1 MAKSETLF
9 KKGLLKY
16 CLQQSIFKR
25 IISNYKTFLQE
36 HVLSYFLR
44 YRLSSCLDLA
54 SAGSGQTLL
63 HTCAWFGTLAPMNLL
78 LEHGCDPSK
87 PNNREQAP
95 LHLAALQGHR
105 ACVAGLLKAGA
116 DPMSGDLANNSPLH
130 MAVIGS
136 HFDCVRELLNND
148 EVDVNFQ
155 NSEGKTSFCFNV
167 F

>member
-1 MAKSETLF
+1 
-9 KKGLLKY
+9 
-16 CLQQSIFKR
+16 
-25 IISNYKTFLQE
+25 
-36 HVLSYFLR
+36 
-44 YRLSSCLDLA
+44 
-54 SAGSGQTLL
+54 
-63 HTCAWFGTLAPMNLL
+63 MNLL

-155 NSEGKTSFCFNV
+155 NSEGKTSFCFFEHV